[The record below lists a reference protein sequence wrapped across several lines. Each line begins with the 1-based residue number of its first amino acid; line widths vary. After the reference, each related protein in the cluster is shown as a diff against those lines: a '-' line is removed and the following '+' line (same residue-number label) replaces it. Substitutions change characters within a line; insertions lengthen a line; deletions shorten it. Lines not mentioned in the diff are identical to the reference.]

1 MVVTAMPYLPL
12 LPLLP
17 QASDFFL
24 VCSAGQATLRYLF
37 AGNAQPRD
45 FPNRKDISCCTS
57 HEVRSPSPRIDC
69 PVLDGAQH
77 VNHRSAV
84 AERPTWS
91 DNPCRAVNQFL
102 VWGRR
107 RGENG
112 LRGTLRAR
120 RSARQ
125 AGQAAQT
132 RDAEVPKTR
141 PVAELRQKRGVNER
155 AGTFAG
161 KRIGSP

>member
-24 VCSAGQATLRYLF
+24 VCSAGQATLRCLF

-57 HEVRSPSPRIDC
+57 HEVRSPSPRIDR
-69 PVLDGAQH
+69 PVLDRAQH

-84 AERPTWS
+84 AERPDWS

-102 VWGRR
+102 VWGQRRGETVSGKRR
-107 RGENG
+107 RG
-112 LRGTLRAR
+112 AR
-120 RSARQ
+120 LALQ
-125 AGQAAQT
+125 AGVGSKR

-141 PVAELRQKRGVNER
+141 PVARVADGER
-155 AGTFAG
+155 
-161 KRIGSP
+161 R